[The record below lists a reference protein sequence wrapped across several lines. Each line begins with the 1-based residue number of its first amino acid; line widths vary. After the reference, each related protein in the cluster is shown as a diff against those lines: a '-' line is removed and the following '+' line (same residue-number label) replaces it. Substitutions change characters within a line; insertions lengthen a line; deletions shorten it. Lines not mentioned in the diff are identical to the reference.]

1 MIGASRYMIGMS
13 PYVYS
18 SFKFLSKSG
27 TGKSSDLIL
36 TVLTACRQRIG
47 KDRGR
52 TLSDSEVEG
61 MGP

>member
-1 MIGASRYMIGMS
+1 MIGMS

-18 SFKFLSKSG
+18 CFKFLSKSG
-27 TGKSSDLIL
+27 TGRFCDLIL

-52 TLSDSEVEG
+52 TLPDSEMEG